1 MTLLQATF
9 FLDLPT
15 MADEVRDAA
24 FEVQGLA
31 GVMLVDLKADI
42 EPGAEGVHFVQ
53 ATLLCTPP
61 EAYTW
66 LTHLLIA
73 LEGEDGHAE
82 LITVRID
89 GLEFQSR
96 ALQE

>member
-9 FLDLPT
+9 LLDVPT
-15 MADEVRDAA
+15 TADEVRDAA

-31 GVMLVDLKADI
+31 GVMLMDLKA
-42 EPGAEGVHFVQ
+42 EVQPGEEGAHFVQ
-53 ATLLCTPP
+53 ADLLCTSG

-73 LEGEDGHAE
+73 LEGEDGYAE
-82 LITVRID
+82 LVTVRID
-89 GLEFQSR
+89 GVEFQ
-96 ALQE
+96 A